1 MTIKKRLFLSNI
13 LMIVVPAAIVAFV
26 GLLCMALLWVTFQN
40 GDSMRL
46 EDREDLTRIGR
57 DMADQIEGVMT
68 DASDAWTSQMS
79 SLESMTEDGTLRI
92 VVMQN
97 DGLAYVAGEE
107 QPTDSQMVQ
116 AADIINET
124 EAFISVGDRSVYRI
138 DNTLSGGS
146 WSLYLFGTRQE
157 HLGSSLKVILALA
170 AIGLIFIV
178 FLTILM
184 TNRFLTRFV
193 VRRIEEPLDLLSDG
207 ARRLGD
213 GDLDYRIT
221 YTGKD
226 EFAPVCGA
234 FNEMAARLKESV
246 ERTRRDEESRKELL
260 AGISHDLRSPLTS
273 IRAYVEGLLDGVA
286 KTEEA
291 KQRYLRTIHTKAEDI
306 DRLVSQLFLYSKLD
320 LEGAPMEIRPIRLDE
335 FVSSFVEEA
344 APDSRIHGLEITAAQ
359 LAPVTVSA
367 DPEQL
372 RRVLSNI
379 LENSIKYKDKE
390 TGRLCITLEEN
401 GRLVL
406 ADDGPGVPE
415 DALPKLFDVFYRSDP
430 ARKNPAGGSGLGL
443 AIAAKAVQGMGGA
456 IRARNGPNGGLAIEI
471 TLRKGK
477 PAMQKILIIEDD
489 GDIATIE
496 RDYLELNDFQVEI
509 AADGI
514 AGLERGLHGAFDL
527 ILLDLMLP
535 GMDGFSLCRRLREE
549 TDIPILMV
557 TARREDIDKIRGLGL
572 GADDYIEKPFSP
584 SVLVARVRAHLARY
598 ERLTGGQRKAKPEL
612 RAGGLRMNTET
623 RRVFADGQEVDL
635 KNKEYELLQ
644 FLMLHM
650 DIVFS
655 REELYENIWGLE
667 AMGDNATVA
676 VHINRVREK
685 IEPDPSHP
693 RYIQTVWGAG
703 YRFKGQ

>member
-92 VVMQN
+92 VVTQN
-97 DGLAYVAGEE
+97 GGLAYVAGEE

-116 AADIINET
+116 AADSIDET

-138 DNTLSGGS
+138 DHTLRGGS

-157 HLGSSLKVILALA
+157 HLGSGLKVILALA

-193 VRRIEEPLDLLSDG
+193 VRSIEEPLDLLSDG

-443 AIAAKAVQGMGGA
+443 AIASKAVQSMGGTISA
-456 IRARNGPNGGLAIEI
+456 YNVPDGGLAIKI
-471 TLRKGK
+471 TLPKEERCD
-477 PAMQKILIIEDD
+477 AEDPD
-489 GDIATIE
+489 H
-496 RDYLELNDFQVEI
+496 
-509 AADGI
+509 
-514 AGLERGLHGAFDL
+514 RG
-527 ILLDLMLP
+527 
-535 GMDGFSLCRRLREE
+535 
-549 TDIPILMV
+549 
-557 TARREDIDKIRGLGL
+557 
-572 GADDYIEKPFSP
+572 
-584 SVLVARVRAHLARY
+584 
-598 ERLTGGQRKAKPEL
+598 
-612 RAGGLRMNTET
+612 
-623 RRVFADGQEVDL
+623 
-635 KNKEYELLQ
+635 
-644 FLMLHM
+644 
-650 DIVFS
+650 
-655 REELYENIWGLE
+655 
-667 AMGDNATVA
+667 
-676 VHINRVREK
+676 
-685 IEPDPSHP
+685 
-693 RYIQTVWGAG
+693 
-703 YRFKGQ
+703 